1 MIVLDTTVL
10 VYAVGAGHALAEPCR
25 ELVRGIGAGEIRAT
39 TTVEVLQEFTHV
51 RARRRG
57 RQDAVELTRRFATLL
72 SPLLQ
77 VESAD
82 LDRGLELFASEERL
96 GAFDAVLA
104 ATVRR
109 VGAAALVSADRGF
122 AALRSPTHLDPSAPD
137 FLDRARS
144 LR

>member
-25 ELVRGIGAGEIRAT
+25 ELVRRIAAGEIRAT

-72 SPLLQ
+72 GPLLQ
-77 VESAD
+77 VEAAD
-82 LDRGLELFASEERL
+82 LDRALGLFLEEDRL

-122 AALRSPTHLDPSAPD
+122 AEVPELAHLDPSASD

-144 LR
+144 LG